1 MDLIN
6 SWLDAGWVE
15 EYGGPFENWV
25 EFLNE
30 HEDRGYWEWV
40 YNMRWAVEGE
50 YIYHVAPAAQGG
62 GKKTRYNFECPTHH
76 PVPTVAIILGIN
88 LLPSIL
94 LKYFNYF

>member
-1 MDLIN
+1 
-6 SWLDAGWVE
+6 
-15 EYGGPFENWV
+15 
-25 EFLNE
+25 
-30 HEDRGYWEWV
+30 
-40 YNMRWAVEGE
+40 MRWAVEGE